1 MVILPTGE
9 PSAVTSKKTLAV
21 DMIAS
26 RQISETLAGDGMI
39 LVKFTFGSF
48 LNPPIKL
55 RVTRGHSK
63 SQIWSIDGNIQF
75 LTRPTKV
82 GRQGQPRWTKFGR

>member
-21 DMIAS
+21 DMIAR
-26 RQISETLAGDGMI
+26 RQVSETLAGDGTI

-48 LNPPIKL
+48 LNP
-55 RVTRGHSK
+55 R
-63 SQIWSIDGNIQF
+63 
-75 LTRPTKV
+75 
-82 GRQGQPRWTKFGR
+82 

>member
-26 RQISETLAGDGMI
+26 RQISETLAGDDFSEFYI
-39 LVKFTFGSF
+39 WFFFKSSDK
-48 LNPPIKL
+48 IA
-55 RVTRGHSK
+55 GHSE
-63 SQIWSIDGNIQF
+63 SQ
-75 LTRPTKV
+75 K
-82 GRQGQPRWTKFGR
+82 